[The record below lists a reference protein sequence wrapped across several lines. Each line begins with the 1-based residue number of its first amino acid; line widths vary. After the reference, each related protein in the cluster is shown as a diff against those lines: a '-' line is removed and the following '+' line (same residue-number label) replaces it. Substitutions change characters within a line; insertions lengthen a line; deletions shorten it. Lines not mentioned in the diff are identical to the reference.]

1 VALPLPNNKVPVC
14 KNSKM
19 ERSRSN
25 MKKNIIISS
34 IALILISAFFSFTQ
48 TFASV
53 NGSVK
58 SKDGKPI
65 EGVQVILIFSEDGT
79 KYELVTDN
87 KGRWRKMN
95 LRPGTWT
102 IGFLSDG
109 YEPKNLNVELSAI
122 QKNPPVDVLLDPLPD
137 SPVARG
143 DSLYAEQ
150 KFDEALQEYQRV
162 LSEHP
167 DFAQLYDKIG
177 LCYYRLND
185 YDNAIEYFKRMLEK
199 EPQSQDSLI
208 NLSAIYFEQ
217 GNLDE
222 GMKYFQQL
230 DKKTLTDSTLFY
242 NIGILF
248 FNNNQI
254 ELAIEYLS
262 KSLELDPKYV
272 EAYYQMG
279 LASLNKGDMEK
290 ARASFVKVIELAPE
304 SEKATQAKNL
314 LEHIK

>member
-1 VALPLPNNKVPVC
+1 
-14 KNSKM
+14 
-19 ERSRSN
+19 
-25 MKKNIIISS
+25 MKKNVVISS
-34 IALILISAFFSFTQ
+34 AAMILICMIFVFTQ
-48 TFASV
+48 TFATAS
-53 NGSVK
+53 GTVK

-79 KYELVTDN
+79 KYELITDN

-102 IGFLSDG
+102 LGFLSDG

-122 QKNPPVDVLLDPLPD
+122 KKNPPVDVQLDPLPE
-137 SPVARG
+137 SPVAQG
-143 DSLYAEQ
+143 DALYAEQ

-162 LSEHP
+162 LAEHP
-167 DFAQLYDKIG
+167 DLTQLYGKIG

-185 YDNAIEYFKRMLEK
+185 YDNAVEYFKRMLEK

-230 DKKTLTDSTLFY
+230 DKNTLTDSTLFY

-248 FNNNQI
+248 FKNNQI

-279 LASLNKGDMEK
+279 LACLNKGDMEK
-290 ARASFVKVIELAPE
+290 AKVSFAKVIELAPE
-304 SEKATQAKNL
+304 SEKAAQAKNL

>member
-1 VALPLPNNKVPVC
+1 MMLTCTILCIKWRGNL
-14 KNSKM
+14 
-19 ERSRSN
+19 
-25 MKKNIIISS
+25 KKNIIIPS
-34 IALILISAFFSFTQ
+34 IALILVSAILTFTQ
-48 TFASV
+48 TFAAAS
-53 NGSVK
+53 GSVK

-65 EGVQVILIFSEDGT
+65 EGVRVILIFSEDGT

-87 KGRWRKMN
+87 KGKWRKMN

-102 IGFLSDG
+102 VGFLSDG
-109 YEPKNLNVELSAI
+109 YEPKNLNVEFSAI
-122 QKNPPVDVLLDPLPD
+122 QKNPPIDVQLDPLPE
-137 SPVARG
+137 SPVAQG
-143 DSLYAEQ
+143 DALYAEQ

-162 LSEHP
+162 LAEHP
-167 DFAQLYDKIG
+167 DLTQLYDKIG

-185 YDNAIEYFKRMLEK
+185 YDNAVEYFKRMLEK
-199 EPQSQDSLI
+199 EPQSQDTLI

-222 GMKYFQQL
+222 GMRYFQLL
-230 DKKTLTDSTLFY
+230 DKKILTDSTLFY

-262 KSLELDPKYV
+262 KSLELNPKYV
-272 EAYYQMG
+272 EAHYQMG
-279 LASLNKGDMEK
+279 LVSLNKGDMEK
-290 ARASFVKVIELAPE
+290 AKASFAKVIELAPE
-304 SEKATQAKNL
+304 SEKAVHAKNL

>member
-1 VALPLPNNKVPVC
+1 
-14 KNSKM
+14 
-19 ERSRSN
+19 
-25 MKKNIIISS
+25 MKKNVVISS
-34 IALILISAFFSFTQ
+34 AAMILICMIFVFTQ
-48 TFASV
+48 TFAAAS
-53 NGSVK
+53 GTVK

-79 KYELVTDN
+79 KYELITDN

-102 IGFLSDG
+102 LGFLSDG

-122 QKNPPVDVLLDPLPD
+122 KKNPPVDVQLNPLPE
-137 SPVARG
+137 SPVAQG
-143 DSLYAEQ
+143 DALYAEQ

-162 LSEHP
+162 LAEHP
-167 DFAQLYDKIG
+167 DLAQLYGKIG

-185 YDNAIEYFKRMLEK
+185 YDNAVEYFKRMLEK

-230 DKKTLTDSTLFY
+230 DKKILTDSTLFY

-248 FNNNQI
+248 FKNNQI
-254 ELAIEYLS
+254 ALAIEYLS

-279 LASLNKGDMEK
+279 LACLNKGDMEK
-290 ARASFVKVIELAPE
+290 AKVSFAKVIELAPE
-304 SEKATQAKNL
+304 SEKAAQAKNL

>member
-1 VALPLPNNKVPVC
+1 M
-14 KNSKM
+14 KN
-19 ERSRSN
+19 
-25 MKKNIIISS
+25 NIIISS
-34 IALILISAFFSFTQ
+34 IALILISAVFTFTQ
-48 TFASV
+48 TFATAS
-53 NGSVK
+53 GTVK

-102 IGFLSDG
+102 LGFLSDG
-109 YEPKNLNVELSAI
+109 YEPINLNVELSAI
-122 QKNPPVDVLLDPLPD
+122 QKNPPVDVQLDPIPE
-137 SPVARG
+137 SPFAQG
-143 DSLYAEQ
+143 DALYAEQ

-162 LSEHP
+162 RVEHS
-167 DFAQLYDKIG
+167 DLVQLYGKIG

-185 YDNAIEYFKRMLEK
+185 YDNAVEYFKRMLEK

-222 GMKYFQQL
+222 GMKYFQLL
-230 DKKTLTDSTLFY
+230 DKNTLTDSTLFY

-248 FNNNQI
+248 FKNNQI

-262 KSLELDPKYV
+262 KSLELDPRYV
-272 EAYYQMG
+272 DAYYQMG
-279 LASLNKGDMEK
+279 LASLNKGDKEK
-290 ARASFVKVIELAPE
+290 AKASFTKVIELAPE
-304 SEKATQAKNL
+304 SEKAAQAKNL
-314 LEHIK
+314 LEYIK